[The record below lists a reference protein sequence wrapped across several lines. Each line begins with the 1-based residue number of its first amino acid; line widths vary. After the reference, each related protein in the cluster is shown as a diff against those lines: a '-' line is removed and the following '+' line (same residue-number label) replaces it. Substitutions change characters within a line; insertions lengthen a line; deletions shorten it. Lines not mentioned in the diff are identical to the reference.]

1 MSQNSM
7 NQKNWNEWKIDNR
20 SQADIEDRIRKLASS
35 YVPEWHF
42 DRENPDIGSVIAR
55 VFAGQMDGNILRYNQ
70 VLEKYH
76 TEFVNMLGI
85 SLLPAKPAAAT
96 VLMNLVRD
104 TIPGIQVYKGT
115 KLLAETD
122 RDGDQIIFETMHNL
136 YVTNSVLEA
145 VFMTEEKEGKII
157 PLKGFFPSPRL
168 IDNVREPEEGVQEEG
183 QGQEENR
190 QEEAFPAE
198 DREYELK
205 PFRLFA
211 SKRKGIEKHALLLYH
226 SVVLDVEDNNIYV
239 KIHNGEKLIRKIED
253 NAYRFHYCTEEGLI
267 PVEQVQVLADRETV
281 VLRKEKKNVKTELDG
296 MEYSLLALVAGEPVE
311 ENLQVSRI
319 AMSSSGDRVLVE
331 FAGNGDTEF
340 DPREFDPFGDTLSL
354 FQECFLGHDEYF
366 GKAGAVVKLTFEA
379 AYPEHRMLN
388 VVQGED
394 PELKIIKRKPKA
406 IWVDA
411 AADARAEEI
420 SFEYFNGVGWKKLN
434 TFQETRRMF
443 ADDNKGIY
451 EITFVCPDD
460 WQETGAG
467 AYQGR
472 CIRMQILKADNCYM
486 RPCIHHY
493 PHIKNL
499 EVSFSYESHYMDP
512 ERLIAVTGTKKIDLT
527 RMVKEGKGFTAFS
540 KGMYAADGL
549 YLGFSRKMESGP
561 VSILFQMEDG
571 VRFEGTKC
579 KFEYSTLKGFK
590 QMKVLDYTV
599 DMSRSGTVMFMPQAD
614 MHAVT
619 LEGKKE
625 YWIRISPVDPGR
637 KKKDEALP
645 VIKEISPNAVQAMN
659 IETREEE
666 DFYLEEPAPNM
677 TVNLGVSNILDMD
690 LWVNEMGKYSRQQ
703 MLRMMKESPD
713 TVRGEYDILG
723 EISSFYVKWQEADQ
737 LDDPPSRR
745 SYLLDRMNNRLIFG
759 DGIHGD
765 IPSVLDDVAFK
776 ATIRCCNGKEGNVEP
791 GAVNDSLEN
800 LMFVDSIFNPVKAYG
815 GSSIE
820 DLDSALVR
828 GANILRSRRRLVSVE
843 DYIQEIRSF
852 SDTIDKVRCVA
863 GRTIHGENKDSA
875 VTFVILLKDFQAG
888 SYSFH
893 RVSGMLKKHLLS
905 SCELTIAPEDLHI
918 VEPIFAEVSVDIWA
932 EVLEMDDSFEVQNLL
947 QETLE
952 RYLNPI
958 SSPHGNG
965 WEIGSMPKKPQLM
978 MRLNVLKSKAVIKKM
993 VVTVKYTDQHGTHEM
1008 DLDDMKESPFVICRS
1023 GRHRVNIMISEERS
1037 AYVK

>member
-1 MSQNSM
+1 MSQNNSM
-7 NQKNWNEWKIDNR
+7 NQRNGNRWKMDKWSR
-20 SQADIEDRIRKLASS
+20 TDIEDRIRQLASS
-35 YVPEWHF
+35 YVPEWQF
-42 DRENPDIGSVIAR
+42 DREHPDIGSVIAEIF
-55 VFAGQMDGNILRYNQ
+55 VGQMAENILRYNQ
-70 VLEKYH
+70 VLERYH

-104 TIPGIQVYKGT
+104 TIPGIEIYKGT
-115 KLLAETD
+115 KLLAETGGD
-122 RDGDQIIFETMHNL
+122 KDQIIFETAHNL

-145 VFMTEEKEGKII
+145 MFMTEEKEGKII
-157 PLKGFFPSPRL
+157 PLKGAFKSPTL
-168 IDNVREPEEGVQEEG
+168 IRDEREPEDEET
-183 QGQEENR
+183 
-190 QEEAFPAE
+190 
-198 DREYELK
+198 EYEPG

-211 SKRKGIEKHALLLYH
+211 SGRKGIEKHALVLYH
-226 SVVLDVEDNNIYV
+226 SAVLDVEDNHIYV
-239 KIHNGEKLIRKIED
+239 KVWNGETLLRKIED
-253 NAYRFHYCTEEGLI
+253 RAYRFHYRAEEGLI
-267 PVEQVQVLADRETV
+267 PVEQVSVLSDRETV
-281 VLRKEKKNVKTELDG
+281 VLKKEKKNRKIKLDG
-296 MEYSLLALVAGEPVE
+296 MEYSLLALVAEEPVK
-311 ENLQVSRI
+311 ENIQVSRI
-319 AMSSSGDRVLVE
+319 AISSCGKRVLAE
-331 FAGNGDTEF
+331 FAGNGDMEF

-354 FQECFLGHDEYF
+354 FQECFLGHNEYF
-366 GKAGAVVKLTFEA
+366 GKAGAVATITFDVV
-379 AYPEHRMLN
+379 YPERRILN
-388 VVQGED
+388 GAVKEGD
-394 PELKIIKRKPKA
+394 PELKVIKRKPKA

-411 AADARAEEI
+411 AADTRVEEI
-420 SFEYFNGVGWKKLN
+420 SFEYFNGIGWKKLN

-443 ADDNKGIY
+443 ADDNKGSY
-451 EITFVCPDD
+451 EISFVCPDD

-467 AYQGR
+467 PYQGR
-472 CIRMQILKADNCYM
+472 CVRMQILKADNCYM

-499 EVSFSYESHYMDP
+499 EVSFSYESCYMDP
-512 ERLIAVTGTKKIDLT
+512 ERLIGIMGTRREDLT
-527 RMVKEGKGFTAFS
+527 KTVKEGKGFTAFS
-540 KGMYAADGL
+540 RGAYCDDGL
-549 YLGFSRKMESGP
+549 YLGFSRKMEAGP

-579 KFEYSTLKGFK
+579 KFEYSTLNGFK

-614 MHAVT
+614 MCAIT
-619 LEGKKE
+619 LEGKKQ
-625 YWIRISPVDPGR
+625 YWIRVSPADSKG

-645 VIKEISPNAVQAMN
+645 VIREICPNAVQAMN

-677 TVNLGVSNILDMD
+677 TVNLGVSHILDMD
-690 LWVNEMGKYSRQQ
+690 LWVNEKGKYSRQQ
-703 MLRMMKESPD
+703 MLRMMKENPD

-745 SYLLDRMNNRLIFG
+745 SYMLDRMNNRLIFG
-759 DGIHGD
+759 DGIRGE

-776 ATIRCCNGKEGNVEP
+776 AVIRRCNGKEGNVEP
-791 GAVNDSLEN
+791 GAINDSLEN
-800 LMFVDSIFNPVKAYG
+800 LMFVDSISNPVKAYG

-820 DLDSALVR
+820 DLDSALWR

-843 DYIQEIRSF
+843 DYLQEIKSF
-852 SDTIDKVRCVA
+852 SDTIDKARCVA
-863 GRTIHGENKDSA
+863 GRTIYGENRDNA
-875 VTFVILLKDFQAG
+875 VSFVILLKDFQAG

-905 SCELTIAPEDLHI
+905 FCELTIGPEDLYI

-932 EVLEMDDSFEVQNLL
+932 QVLEMDDSFEVQNLL

-958 SSPHGNG
+958 TSQYGGG
-965 WEIGSMPKKPQLM
+965 WEIGVMPKKPQIM

-993 VVTVKYTDQHGTHEM
+993 VVTVNYTDQQGIHEM
-1008 DLDDMKESPFVICRS
+1008 DLDDVTENPFFICKS
-1023 GRHRVNIMISEERS
+1023 GRHRVNIMVSEERS